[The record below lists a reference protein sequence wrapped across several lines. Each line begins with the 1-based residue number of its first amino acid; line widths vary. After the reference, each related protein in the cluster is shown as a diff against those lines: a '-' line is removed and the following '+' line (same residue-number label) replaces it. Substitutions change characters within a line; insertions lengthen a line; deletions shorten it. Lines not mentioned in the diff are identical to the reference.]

1 MGSEDALYV
10 AEGEG
15 FLPTQLTQGPW
26 APGHQFGGA
35 PAALMAA
42 CIEDLPAPVPM
53 RIARLTVDLLRPV
66 PIARVEIDWTVR
78 REGRRIQVV
87 DLSLRADGRE
97 VARAAALRIRVGD
110 LGTVVLPE
118 EQAPPGP
125 GEVPVRPTSAPQ
137 ASASDP
143 EASGAMECVCADP
156 DRMFQDPTWVRLR
169 VPVVAGWSTSPVA
182 RMAYVADCAS
192 GFGQPRGA
200 PLTGINADLT
210 LSVVRYARGEWLCL
224 SGTGWTGR
232 EGIGVAQTVLSDHA
246 GVVASVVMSRLVDP
260 A

>member
-15 FLPTQLTQGPW
+15 YLPTPLTQGPW

-35 PAALMAA
+35 PAALMAT
-42 CIEDLPAPVPM
+42 CIEDVPSPVPM

-66 PIARVEIDWTVR
+66 PISPIEIESSVR

-87 DLSLRADGRE
+87 DLSLRAEGRE
-97 VARAAALRIRVGD
+97 VARAAALRVRVGD
-110 LGTVVLPE
+110 LGSVALAE
-118 EQAPPGP
+118 EQAPEGP
-125 GEVPVRPTSAPQ
+125 WEIPLRPAG
-137 ASASDP
+137 DP
-143 EASGAMECVCADP
+143 EAPGAMECACPDP
-156 DRMFQDPTWVRLR
+156 DRMFLDPTWVRLR
-169 VPVVAGWSTSPVA
+169 VPVVAGWPTSPVA

-192 GFGQPRGA
+192 GFGHPRGA

-210 LSVVRYARGEWLCL
+210 MSVVRYARGEWLCL

-232 EGIGVAQTVLSDHA
+232 EGIGVAQTTLSDHA